1 MATDH
6 YIADSFTLPAIPS
19 PTLEQPLLN
28 SATTATTATTATATT
43 ATATTTNRQGLQA
56 SIHHENDT
64 NNATVANAKTRA
76 IEAAY
81 RLADLAIKTDPK
93 IAYNALNELVISL
106 AY

>member
-6 YIADSFTLPAIPS
+6 HMADSLTIPATQS
-19 PTLEQPLLN
+19 PTLEQPLPN

-56 SIHHENDT
+56 LIHHENDT
-64 NNATVANAKTRA
+64 NATVANAKTRA

-81 RLADLAIKTDPK
+81 RLANLATKTDPK
-93 IAYNALNELVISL
+93 PAYNALNELVISL